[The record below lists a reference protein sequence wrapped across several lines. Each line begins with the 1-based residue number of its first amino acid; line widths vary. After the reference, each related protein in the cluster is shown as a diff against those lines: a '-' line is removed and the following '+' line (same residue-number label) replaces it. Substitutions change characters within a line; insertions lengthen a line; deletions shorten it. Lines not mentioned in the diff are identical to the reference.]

1 LITEGDIVKPE
12 SPLDNK
18 RLPRLGTPAFL
29 WPGSSRKEVFWMTRI
44 KSLLLALGVFA
55 LAAFNGST
63 PWGP

>member
-1 LITEGDIVKPE
+1 VA
-12 SPLDNK
+12 
-18 RLPRLGTPAFL
+18 RLFR
-29 WPGSSRKEVFWMTRI
+29 RKEVFWMTRI